1 MSNTSYI
8 DKKYLRFHDVYCTE
22 NVIFYN
28 IRKLV
33 IWMFILKEIKTV
45 IELLKILYRQIK
57 FIVIYLPIYIDT

>member
-1 MSNTSYI
+1 MSNTYYI

-33 IWMFILKEIKTV
+33 IWMFILKEIKNS
-45 IELLKILYRQIK
+45 Y
-57 FIVIYLPIYIDT
+57 